1 MLKSMY
7 KRTQKSIP
15 HKSGRL
21 ALIVGLGLA
30 LLACF
35 KVSAEVASETSDEVD
50 YFTNNGYSN
59 TVGTMQHP
67 AGEYYKGV
75 TYVAY
80 QGPLEDPYVAAY
92 EHATGKWS
100 GPFKAGESILGKT
113 PGAKIDNHG
122 KPALIV
128 DGEGYIHLV
137 FGGHGGLPRHG
148 TNELGNTHN
157 GQMIHVVTK
166 RPRDISEWEVL
177 DNITPFGTYN
187 QFVKMENGNIYLF
200 YRHGAHRSN
209 WVYQKSSDNGR
220 SFGPEISVLKHQA
233 RTDTPGIH
241 DSWYAWFTNGQGNE
255 IIAAYNYHR
264 CREPNHNGQRHN
276 GYYMVMD
283 TADHGWRNAKGESLT
298 VPVTKDYADEMTLV
312 ADTGDLWT
320 VRGVT
325 ALDPTGKPHAT
336 FEVGEGMG
344 LHHGGPKQTSHYR
357 WTGQEWVTGGS
368 TEVPISAVGDMLVSS
383 PTEVSLLLG
392 GDEVAWWHSKD
403 GGKSFIKGETL
414 IKREKTRFALSSMI
428 RNAHPDARVIAAGNN
443 RADKNLFREMYL
455 LGDDG
460 PVKRLKAGANNLDE

>member
-1 MLKSMY
+1 M
-7 KRTQKSIP
+7 QKNTH
-15 HKSGRL
+15 HKLRHL
-21 ALIVGLGLA
+21 AMVSGLGLA
-30 LLACF
+30 LLACSQE
-35 KVSAEVASETSDEVD
+35 SAQVVTGISDTVD
-50 YFTNNGYSN
+50 YFTDNGYSN

-80 QGPLEDPYVAAY
+80 QGPAEDPYVASY
-92 EHATGKWS
+92 EHETGKWS

-122 KPALIV
+122 KPALVV
-128 DGEGYIHLV
+128 DSKGYIHLV

-148 TNELGNTHN
+148 TNELGSTLN
-157 GQMIHVVTK
+157 GQMLHVITK
-166 RPRDISEWEVL
+166 RPQDISEWEVL

-187 QFVKMENGNIYLF
+187 QFVKMDNGDIYLF

-220 SFGPEISVLKHQA
+220 SFGPEVSILKHQA
-233 RTDTPGIH
+233 RTDDPGVH

-255 IIAAYNYHR
+255 IIGAYNYHR
-264 CREPNHNGQRHN
+264 CRKPNHIGERHN

-283 TADHGWRNAKGESLT
+283 TDDHVWRNVKGERLN

-312 ADTGDLWT
+312 VDTGDLWT

-325 ALDPTGKPHAT
+325 ALDDTGKPHAT

-344 LHHGGPKQTSHYR
+344 LNHGGPKQTNHYC
-357 WTGQEWVTGGS
+357 WTGQEWYSGGS
-368 TEVPISAVGDMLVSS
+368 TELPVQAVGDMLISS

-392 GDEVAWWHSKD
+392 GDEVAWWHSTD
-403 GGKSFIKGETL
+403 GGQSFAKGKSL
-414 IKREKTRFALSSMI
+414 IKRERTRFSLTSMI
-428 RNAHPDARVIAAGNN
+428 RNAHPDARVVAAGNN
-443 RADKNLFREMYL
+443 RADKDLFREMYL
-455 LGDDG
+455 LGDQG
-460 PVKRLKAGANNLDE
+460 PVKRLKAEANQAND